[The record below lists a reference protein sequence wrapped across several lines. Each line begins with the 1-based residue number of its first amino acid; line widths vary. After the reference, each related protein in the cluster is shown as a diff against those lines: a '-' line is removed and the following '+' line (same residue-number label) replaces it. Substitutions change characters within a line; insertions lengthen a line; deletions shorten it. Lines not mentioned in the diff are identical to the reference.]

1 MPTLR
6 SGISTLTANPI
17 APAHYTPRLGSEV
30 CGGGGG
36 GSKVSVPRRI
46 KTDLVRQFDS
56 YVHDAMQL
64 KPFTS
69 ENGFKFVG
77 ILGNGVISNN
87 LKRLVRGE
95 FHCSMCSSHANL
107 LMRMVGSNTSEGGF
121 CQHYSAVMSPNQR
134 TLHTR
139 LHEIYKRVHTSPR
152 GDDKLKLLLL
162 PSDSY
167 VPVND
172 EDQAIATQRS
182 YTGCTTETTRGHK
195 FYGETF
201 HHYNYSGEKSPV
213 ELNDQ
218 IYKAQRA
225 LDKYVPLMNA
235 LLGQLSMHD
244 LRSINDSMKVLIND
258 ILPSATYA
266 SRLNHGVRWFN
277 SILEQMKN
285 QGAPSYAIFTAWNDT
300 PLSKKMEI
308 IGKSILGEKI
318 SIDETDGEVT
328 VTAYHQLIG
337 SVFNVLQMGGNRDRI
352 ISTLEARYCP
362 EKYMQTT
369 KAPTVGKIQNAIAAL
384 GDYKCRLHTVY
395 SLAAAKAPIL
405 QLSGSPLTNR
415 HTTGFGGGG
424 GGGGVTSTSVS
435 GGGSGGGG
443 GGGGG
448 SMDAMMELL
457 AENVVRKKESKFAL
471 AKRLHAENERKRR
484 ERNERYEREQR
495 EINERIE
502 RENRLR
508 INSMTELMDRIRTGE
523 IWELKVD
530 SSDKE
535 IVWFGG
541 FEGGKIGDMLVTGNN
556 WGWQYTQEVKVFGKK
571 KIWGIVPIDNLGGF
585 TNWIFI
591 YDKEGARNVPKL
603 KAPIYWPGILR
614 TEYFK
619 KYGEVF
625 KSVGEKSQVLYPI
638 SEEKYN
644 HPAIGCGVT
653 RDTTSRL
660 VRSINVY
667 INGSTT
673 SRLIYEV

>member
-6 SGISTLTANPI
+6 SGNSTLTANPI
-17 APAHYTPRLGSEV
+17 APPHYTPRQAREV

-36 GSKVSVPRRI
+36 GSTVSVPRRI

-56 YVHDAMQL
+56 YVHDAMLL

-139 LHEIYKRVHTSPR
+139 LHEIYKRTHTSPR
-152 GDDKLKLLLL
+152 GADDIKLLLL

-167 VPVND
+167 VPRSD
-172 EDQAIATQRS
+172 DDPAIATLRS
-182 YTGCTTETTRGHK
+182 YIGSTTETTPGHK

-201 HHYNYSGEKSPV
+201 LHYNYSGEKCGM

-225 LDKYVPLMNA
+225 LDKYVPLIDSLMSP
-235 LLGQLSMHD
+235 LTMHD
-244 LRSINDSMKVLIND
+244 LRSINDSLKLLIND

-285 QGAPSYAIFTAWNDT
+285 SGAPSYAAFTAWNDT
-300 PLSKKMEI
+300 PLAKKIEI
-308 IGKSILGEKI
+308 IGKAVLGEKI
-318 SIDETDGEVT
+318 AIDETDGEVT

-352 ISTLEARYCP
+352 IRTLEARYCP

-405 QLSGSPLTNR
+405 QLRGSPLTNR

-435 GGGSGGGG
+435 GGGSG

-484 ERNERYEREQR
+484 EINERYEREQR

-530 SSDKE
+530 SFDRE
-535 IVWFGG
+535 VVWFGG

-556 WGWQYTQEVKVFGKK
+556 WGWQYTKEVKVFGKK

-619 KYGEVF
+619 KFGEVF
-625 KSVGEKSQVLYPI
+625 KSVGQKSQVLYPI
-638 SEEKYN
+638 SEENYN

-660 VRSINVY
+660 VRPINVY
-667 INGSTT
+667 INGSSTP
-673 SRLIYEV
+673 RYIYYA

>member
-6 SGISTLTANPI
+6 SGNSTLTANPI
-17 APAHYTPRLGSEV
+17 APPSYTPRQAREV

-36 GSKVSVPRRI
+36 GGSVVRNPRRI

-64 KPFTS
+64 EPFTS

-77 ILGNGVISNN
+77 ILGNGVISNSI
-87 LKRLVRGE
+87 KRLVRGE

-107 LMRMVGSNTSEGGF
+107 LMRMVGSNTTEGGF
-121 CQHYSAVMSPNQR
+121 CQHNSPVMTPNQR

-139 LHEIYKRVHTSPR
+139 LHEIYKRTHTSPR
-152 GDDKLKLLLL
+152 GADDLKLLLL

-167 VPVND
+167 VPRSD
-172 EDQAIATQRS
+172 DDPAIATLRS
-182 YTGCTTETTRGHK
+182 YTGRTTETTRGHK

-201 HHYNYSGEKSPV
+201 LHYNYSGEKCAM

-225 LDKYVPLMNA
+225 LDKYVPLIDSLMSP
-235 LLGQLSMHD
+235 LTMHD
-244 LRSINDSMKVLIND
+244 LRSINDSLKLLIND

-285 QGAPSYAIFTAWNDT
+285 MGAPSYAIFTAWNDT
-300 PLSKKMEI
+300 PLAKKIEI
-308 IGKSILGEKI
+308 IGNAVLGEKI
-318 SIDETDGEVT
+318 AIDETDGEVT
-328 VTAYHQLIG
+328 VTAYHQLVG

-352 ISTLEARYCP
+352 IRTLETRYCP

-369 KAPTVGKIQNAIAAL
+369 KAPTVGKIQNAISAL
-384 GDYKCRLHTVY
+384 GNYKCRIHTVF
-395 SLAAAKAPIL
+395 SLAAAKAPFEL
-405 QLSGSPLTNR
+405 LRGSPPVR
-415 HTTGFGGGG
+415 HSEPVRHDNCGGGG
-424 GGGGVTSTSVS
+424 GGGACNWT
-435 GGGSGGGG
+435 GGGIGN
-443 GGGGG
+443 G
-448 SMDAMMELL
+448 SSMNAMMELL
-457 AENVVRKKESKFAL
+457 AENVDRKKESKFAL

-484 ERNERYEREQR
+484 EINERYEREQR
-495 EINERIE
+495 ELNERIE

-508 INSMTELMDRIRTGE
+508 ISSMTELLDRIRTGE
-523 IWELKVD
+523 IWELSVD
-530 SSDKE
+530 ASDRE
-535 IVWFGG
+535 VVWFGG
-541 FEGGKIGDMLVTGNN
+541 FEGGKIGDMLVTGAN
-556 WGWQYTQEVKVFGKK
+556 WGWQFTEEVKVYGKK
-571 KIWGIVPIDNLGGF
+571 KVWGIVPIDNLGGF
-585 TNWIFI
+585 TNWVFI
-591 YDKEGARNVPKL
+591 YDKDDARSVPRL

-625 KSVGEKSQVLYPI
+625 KSVGQKSQVQYPI

-653 RDTTSRL
+653 RNTSTSL

-673 SRLIYEV
+673 SRLIYEI